1 MNIAIVFSGMSRSF
15 KTTYP
20 NFIKNIV
27 NPLKEKGHYINIIMH
42 VWDNKYNY
50 VKYMKDEGTIDELIS
65 LYKPYHFLVEK
76 YDLKTI
82 ERLRK
87 DSNIDSY
94 LDYIKSKNYH
104 RKDLNHGDFIGG
116 GPQRDNRI
124 SSFYSIEQTKNLIIE
139 AEKKQNI
146 KYDCIIKNRLDNQIF
161 SPINLDIFSNLK
173 DTVYSSMGYEGDD
186 KHIDFTINDMFL
198 VGDRNSMLKHLS
210 LYSNL
215 IDLLILRFNQNHP
228 KPFQPVGLTK
238 HNLVYEGVTNIK
250 RFYLNH
256 IVTRRLHK
264 YKALN
269 SVVTGDGWNI
279 PVKKTDKIIT
289 ECNRWI

>member
-1 MNIAIVFSGMSRSF
+1 MNIAILFSGMPRSF

-20 NFIKNIV
+20 NFIKNII
-27 NPLKEKGHYINIIMH
+27 NPLKNKGHHIDIIMH
-42 VWDNKYNY
+42 VWDNEYNY
-50 VKYMKDEGTIDELIS
+50 VKYMKDEGTISELIS
-65 LYKPYHFLVEK
+65 LYKPYHYSVEK
-76 YDLKTI
+76 YNSTTIKRLHKESNIDLYLNYIKTKNYN
-82 ERLRK
+82 RK
-87 DSNIDSY
+87 DSD
-94 LDYIKSKNYH
+94 
-104 RKDLNHGDFIGG
+104 HGDFIGG

-124 SSFYSIEQTKNLIIE
+124 SSFYSIEQTKSLTIE
-139 AEKKQNI
+139 AEEKQNI

-161 SPINLDIFSNLK
+161 SPINLDIFSDIKN
-173 DTVYSSMGYEGDD
+173 TVYSSMGYEGDD

-198 VGDRNSMLKHLS
+198 VGDRDSMLKHLS

-215 IDLLILRFNQNHP
+215 IHLLTLRFDKKHP

-238 HNLVYEGVTNIK
+238 HNLLHEGITNIK
-250 RFYLNH
+250 RFYLDH

-279 PVKKTDKIIT
+279 PVRKTNKIIT